1 MTDGTDRRYLMK
13 KTISFVLNG
22 NRIEMEVEPYWTL
35 LHLLREEMELTGTKS
50 GCESGECGA
59 CTVIINGKAV
69 NACLFP
75 AVEIDGA
82 SLTTIE
88 GLAKPSG
95 DLHPLQAA
103 FIEYGGVQCGF
114 CTPGMVM
121 AAKALLDEN
130 PNPTEDEIRHA
141 LAGNICRCTGYVQII
156 DAVKAASHA
165 ITTKGEVRPRKVQ

>member
-1 MTDGTDRRYLMK
+1 MGKR
-13 KTISFVLNG
+13 ISFVLNG
-22 NRIEMEVEPYWTL
+22 NRMEMEIEHHWTL
-35 LHLLREEMELTGTKS
+35 LFLLRDKLELTGTKS

-75 AVEIDGA
+75 AMELDGA
-82 SLTTIE
+82 TLTTIE
-88 GLAKPSG
+88 GLAKPNG
-95 DLHPLQAA
+95 ELHSLQTA
-103 FIEYGGVQCGF
+103 FIECGGVQCGF
-114 CTPGMVM
+114 CTPGMIM

-156 DAVKAASHA
+156 DAVKAASRA